1 MPGLS
6 TAVVFLL
13 FVLVLFRKRSPIRIS
28 LKERFSFERTC
39 LSAVWRLGLP
49 VALERATVSV
59 AQIIITAVITGIGT
73 TAVAANHLAVTAES
87 ISYLP
92 AYGVAVAAT
101 TLVGQAVGA
110 GREGSGQTLCPPGHL
125 IGILVM
131 TFGGLL
137 LFCLAPQLIRIFTSE
152 SEVVARAAR
161 CCASWPLPSLCSG
174 HPSWL
179 PAPCEAPGIP
189 KGLSSSASQPCG
201 ACVSPFPSCW
211 QAAWGLNG
219 VWLAMAAELCV
230 RGLIFM
236 VRLYRAAAEH

>member
-1 MPGLS
+1 M
-6 TAVVFLL
+6 
-13 FVLVLFRKRSPIRIS
+13 LFRKRSPIRIS

-110 GREGSGQTLCPPGHL
+110 GRKDLACCCSAW
-125 IGILVM
+125 
-131 TFGGLL
+131 LL
-137 LFCLAPQLIRIFTSE
+137 S
-152 SEVVARAAR
+152 
-161 CCASWPLPSLCSG
+161 
-174 HPSWL
+174 
-179 PAPCEAPGIP
+179 
-189 KGLSSSASQPCG
+189 
-201 ACVSPFPSCW
+201 
-211 QAAWGLNG
+211 
-219 VWLAMAAELCV
+219 
-230 RGLIFM
+230 
-236 VRLYRAAAEH
+236 

>member
-1 MPGLS
+1 MFRLGSGLGRGGAAFASGLS

-110 GREGSGQTLCPPGHL
+110 GRKDLAKRFARLVTW

-152 SEVVARAAR
+152 SEVVALGTQVLRIVAFAETAVRRIHRRLRCPARRRGFQRAFLHQPRNHVGRAY
-161 CCASWPLPSLCSG
+161 
-174 HPSWL
+174 HPFL
-179 PAPCEAPGIP
+179 PAGRQPG
-189 KGLSSSASQPCG
+189 A
-201 ACVSPFPSCW
+201 
-211 QAAWGLNG
+211 
-219 VWLAMAAELCV
+219 
-230 RGLIFM
+230 
-236 VRLYRAAAEH
+236 

>member
-1 MPGLS
+1 M
-6 TAVVFLL
+6 
-13 FVLVLFRKRSPIRIS
+13 
-28 LKERFSFERTC
+28 
-39 LSAVWRLGLP
+39 
-49 VALERATVSV
+49 ERATVSV

-110 GREGSGQTLCPPGHL
+110 GRKDLAKRFARLVTW

-152 SEVVARAAR
+152 SEVVALGTQVLRIVAFAEPLFG
-161 CCASWPLPSLCSG
+161 ASIVASGALRGDGDSKGPFFISLATMWG
-174 HPSWL
+174 VR
-179 PAPCEAPGIP
+179 IT
-189 KGLSSSASQPCG
+189 LSFLLAGSL
-201 ACVSPFPSCW
+201 
-211 QAAWGLNG
+211 GLNG

-236 VRLYRAAAEH
+236 VRLYRGRWLNIDLFQTKKS